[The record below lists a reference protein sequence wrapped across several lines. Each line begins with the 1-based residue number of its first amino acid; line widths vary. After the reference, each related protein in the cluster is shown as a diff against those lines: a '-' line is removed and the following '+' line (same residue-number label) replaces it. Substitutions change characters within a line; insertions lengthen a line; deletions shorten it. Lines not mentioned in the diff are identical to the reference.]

1 MSKAVSVTKHH
12 LISFCCCYLYVLQDE
27 LFQLVTDQ
35 GFLTEDRVIW
45 ESLTNVE
52 GDGFFVD
59 AEFRSLPVVSSE
71 PPQPTPV
78 PLSQQLSQ
86 EDQE

>member
-1 MSKAVSVTKHH
+1 M
-12 LISFCCCYLYVLQDE
+12 FQDE

-59 AEFRSLPVVSSE
+59 AEFRSLPVVNSE
-71 PPQPTPV
+71 PQPAPV
-78 PLSQQLSQ
+78 PPSQQLSQ

>member
-12 LISFCCCYLYVLQDE
+12 LISFCCCYLYVFQDE

-59 AEFRSLPVVSSE
+59 TEFRSLPVVSSE
-71 PPQPTPV
+71 PPQPAPV

>member
-1 MSKAVSVTKHH
+1 M
-12 LISFCCCYLYVLQDE
+12 LFLLYVLQDE

-35 GFLTEDRVIW
+35 GFLTEDRIIW

-52 GDGFFVD
+52 GDGVFVD

-71 PPQPTPV
+71 PKPATV
-78 PLSQQLSQ
+78 PLSEQLSQ